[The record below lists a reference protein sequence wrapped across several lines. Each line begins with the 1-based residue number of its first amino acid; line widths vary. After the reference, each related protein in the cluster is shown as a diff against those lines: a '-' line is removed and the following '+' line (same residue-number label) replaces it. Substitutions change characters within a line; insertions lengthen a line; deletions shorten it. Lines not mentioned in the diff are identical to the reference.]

1 MTDLNDDAPIQ
12 KSGSSKWLWVGVI
25 VVLAIAA
32 VIIFLNADGDDPELP
47 DSAVTTQEERLNTD
61 LTNEDQLTEEALDDV
76 NGVNQVDTVTP
87 EGEAMAEDDGAVATA
102 IVPSRTLRGR
112 RGGQRAGSRGAP
124 RTSDGGT

>member
-87 EGEAMAEDDGAVATA
+87 EGEAMAEDDGAVATD
-102 IVPSRTLRGR
+102 P
-112 RGGQRAGSRGAP
+112 
-124 RTSDGGT
+124 GGTVPAE